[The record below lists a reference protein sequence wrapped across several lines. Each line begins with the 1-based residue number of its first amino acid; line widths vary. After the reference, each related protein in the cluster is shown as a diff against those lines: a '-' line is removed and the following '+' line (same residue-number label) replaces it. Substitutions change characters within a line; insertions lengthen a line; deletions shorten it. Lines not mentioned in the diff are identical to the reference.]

1 MNRSRATP
9 PAAALLTSCLF
20 AAGAAA
26 VEPAEAPLLADKVQQ
41 EFLLYAEIVDYR
53 YAAVGVT
60 GSVIATLRKD
70 GVVHDAHV
78 QVIDQ
83 YKASYRLGRQTEM
96 DFRDSWRGN
105 VAAYRLDRLLGLGM
119 TPVSVKRSYRGKP
132 GAFTWWL
139 DDVLMDEKK
148 RRDTNTAVP
157 DAETWDRERRMVRV
171 FDQLIYN
178 SDRNLG
184 NLLFDKQWR
193 LWMIDHTRAFK
204 IFGDLTDPTELG
216 DRCER
221 DLLAGLRR
229 LDRATLQAAL
239 AGVLGTGQI
248 DGLLARR
255 DKIVQYYDAHIA
267 ALGAESVLYDLPPR
281 AAGPA
286 GGP

>member
-1 MNRSRATP
+1 V
-9 PAAALLTSCLF
+9 
-20 AAGAAA
+20 
-26 VEPAEAPLLADKVQQ
+26 VEPAEAPPLTDKAQE
-41 EFLLYAEIVDYR
+41 EFLLHAEIVDYR

-60 GSVIATLRKD
+60 GSLVATLRRD
-70 GVVHDAHV
+70 GFVHDVHV

-83 YKASYRLGRQTEM
+83 YKASYRMGSQTEM

-105 VAAYRLDRLLGLGM
+105 VAAYRLDRLLGLRM
-119 TPVSVKRSYRGKP
+119 TPVSVKRSYRGKLA
-132 GAFTWWL
+132 AFTWWL
-139 DDVLMDEKK
+139 DDALMDEKK
-148 RRDTNTAVP
+148 RRETNTAVP

-171 FDQLIYN
+171 FDQLIHN

-193 LWMIDHTRAFK
+193 LWMIDHTRSFK

-239 AGVLGTGQI
+239 AGVLGKGQI

-255 DKIVQYYDAHIA
+255 DKIVRYYEAHIA
-267 ALGAESVLYDLPPR
+267 AVGAETLLYDLPPR